1 MENAIGS
8 ADVVP
13 IGSLDNVLGGVDYN
27 DVIDF
32 QDVSSTSSTSTQS
45 QEEMLNQQMLLAA
58 QLATQREQTKLLELV
73 RQQQL
78 ELQQLKLR
86 KAEEEKLQK
95 LKLEE
100 MILREQMRLAQQQA
114 QQQQVNSHNPF
125 IGPLQQQNQQ
135 TSGATPSPFGDNLAT
150 VTPTPSGQVVFR
162 YARTIKFVS
171 DLYQTGFLH

>member
-45 QEEMLNQQMLLAA
+45 QEEMLKQQMLLAA
-58 QLATQREQTKLLELV
+58 QLATQREQTQLRELV

-114 QQQQVNSHNPF
+114 QQQQVNSNNPF
-125 IGPLQQQNQQ
+125 IGPLQQQTN
-135 TSGATPSPFGDNLAT
+135 GATPSPFGDNQVA

-162 YARTIKFVS
+162 YARTIKLVS
-171 DLYQTGFLH
+171 DLYQTGFFALN

>member
-27 DVIDF
+27 DVINF

-45 QEEMLNQQMLLAA
+45 QEEKLNQQMLLAA
-58 QLATQREQTKLLELV
+58 QLATQREQTQLRELV
-73 RQQQL
+73 RQQL

-100 MILREQMRLAQQQA
+100 MILREQMRLAQQQ
-114 QQQQVNSHNPF
+114 VNSNNPF

-135 TSGATPSPFGDNLAT
+135 TNGATPSPFGDNRVA

-162 YARTIKFVS
+162 YARAIKLVS
-171 DLYQTGFLH
+171 NLFQTGFLMVWLD